1 MNETDLLARA
11 AAKDSAAFGA
21 LVRMHQSALRGFLLR
36 LTRGDGALADDLAQ
50 ETFLEAFRK
59 IAQFRGD
66 GSFAGW
72 LYRIAWSR
80 FLMQARR
87 RKEESVEG
95 FEEAQAAPHPEEA
108 QLARL
113 DLESAMAKIAPA
125 ERAALT
131 LCFALG
137 QSHEEAA
144 MTLGLPLG
152 TVKSHVLR
160 GREKLRRLLQGW
172 QPE

>member
-1 MNETDLLARA
+1 MNESDLAARA
-11 AAKDSAAFGA
+11 AAKDSAAFAA

-36 LTRGDGALADDLAQ
+36 LTRGDRALADDLAQ

-87 RKEESVEG
+87 RREESVEG
-95 FEEAQAAPHPEEA
+95 LEAAEATPHPEEA

-113 DLESAMAKIAPA
+113 DLESAMAILAPA

-144 MTLGLPLG
+144 ATLGMPLG

-160 GREKLRRLLQGW
+160 GREKLRRLLPGW
-172 QPE
+172 QRE

>member
-1 MNETDLLARA
+1 MNESDLLARA
-11 AAKDSAAFGA
+11 AAKDTAAFGA
-21 LVRMHQSALRGFLLR
+21 LVRMHQSAVRGFLLR
-36 LTRGDGALADDLAQ
+36 LSKGDRALSDDLAQ

-59 IAQFRGD
+59 IGQFRGE

-80 FLMQARR
+80 YLMWTRR
-87 RKEESVEG
+87 RKDETAETPESYAG
-95 FEEAQAAPHPEEA
+95 PHPEDA
-108 QLARL
+108 SLVRL
-113 DLESAMAKIAPA
+113 DLEAAMAKLAAP

-144 MTLGLPLG
+144 VTLGMPLG

-160 GREKLRRLLQGW
+160 GREKLQDLLRDWRR
-172 QPE
+172 

>member
-1 MNETDLLARA
+1 MNESDLLPRA
-11 AAKDSAAFGA
+11 MAGDTAGFGA
-21 LVRMHQSALRGFLLR
+21 LVRLHQSAVRGFLMR
-36 LTRGDGALADDLAQ
+36 LTRGDAAMADDLAQ

-59 IAQFRGD
+59 IAQFQGR

-80 FLMQARR
+80 YLMQARR
-87 RKEESVEG
+87 RKLESLDEAN
-95 FEEAQAAPHPEEA
+95 FEPATLDPENA
-108 QLARL
+108 HLARL
-113 DLESAMAKIAPA
+113 DLETAMAKLAPA

-144 MTLGLPLG
+144 LTLNLPLG
-152 TVKSHVLR
+152 TLKSHVLR
-160 GREKLRRLLQGW
+160 GREKLQAMLQAW
-172 QPE
+172 RE